1 MTISALKTSHRKYA
15 SLILFTLLSLNA
27 RAALAQSTATPDVGD
42 QGPERGHEWEI
53 WTGAGGD
60 PIGTPKITLGNGL
73 WTAGAR
79 YGWILTDAHGPGV
92 LRGRFEYAVDA
103 VPVLVVFQP
112 GGAAYGIGVN
122 PWIMKWNFVA
132 RGRVSPYI
140 EIGGGLVFT
149 TRQVPLGANKF
160 NFSPTGADRREP
172 SAGEIP
178 LERRVP
184 LFTHLRRT
192 DYRVQSRH
200 RYIRISCWL
209 RQVHPREVRQE
220 KQLTWRG
227 MEGLQ
232 RPGKRPLNVQ

>member
-1 MTISALKTSHRKYA
+1 VNCQSKDEPWLTISALKTSHRKYA
-15 SLILFTLLSLNA
+15 SLILFTLLSLSA

-103 VPVLVVFQP
+103 IPVLVVFQP

-160 NFSPTGADRREP
+160 NFSPTGAIGVNLLRGKYHWSVEFRFLHISDAQITAFNP
-172 SAGEIP
+172 GTDTFGF
-178 LERRVP
+178 RVGFGK
-184 LFTHLRRT
+184 FTHA
-192 DYRVQSRH
+192 
-200 RYIRISCWL
+200 
-209 RQVHPREVRQE
+209 
-220 KQLTWRG
+220 K
-227 MEGLQ
+227 
-232 RPGKRPLNVQ
+232 

>member
-160 NFSPTGADRREP
+160 NFSPTGAIGVNLLRGKYHWSVEFRYLHISDAQITAFNP
-172 SAGEIP
+172 GTDTFGF
-178 LERRVP
+178 RVGFGK
-184 LFTHLRRT
+184 FTHAR
-192 DYRVQSRH
+192 
-200 RYIRISCWL
+200 
-209 RQVHPREVRQE
+209 
-220 KQLTWRG
+220 
-227 MEGLQ
+227 
-232 RPGKRPLNVQ
+232 

>member
-160 NFSPTGADRREP
+160 NFSPTGAIGVNLLRGKYHWSVEFHYLHISDAQITAFNP
-172 SAGEIP
+172 GTDTFGF
-178 LERRVP
+178 RVGFGK
-184 LFTHLRRT
+184 FTHAR
-192 DYRVQSRH
+192 
-200 RYIRISCWL
+200 
-209 RQVHPREVRQE
+209 
-220 KQLTWRG
+220 
-227 MEGLQ
+227 
-232 RPGKRPLNVQ
+232 

>member
-1 MTISALKTSHRKYA
+1 MFA
-15 SLILFTLLSLNA
+15 LLSLTA
-27 RAALAQSTATPDVGD
+27 RAALAQSTTPDVGD

-60 PIGTPKITLGNGL
+60 PIGTPKVTLGNGL

-103 VPVLVVFQP
+103 VPLLVVFQP

-122 PWIMKWNFVA
+122 PWIMKWNFVT

-140 EIGGGLVFT
+140 EIGGGAVFT

-160 NFSPTGADRREP
+160 NFSPTGAIGVNLLRGKYHWSVEFRYLHISDAQITAFNP
-172 SAGEIP
+172 GTDTFGF
-178 LERRVP
+178 RVGFGK
-184 LFTHLRRT
+184 FTRA
-192 DYRVQSRH
+192 
-200 RYIRISCWL
+200 
-209 RQVHPREVRQE
+209 
-220 KQLTWRG
+220 K
-227 MEGLQ
+227 
-232 RPGKRPLNVQ
+232 

>member
-1 MTISALKTSHRKYA
+1 VSCQSLKETWLTISARTTSHRKCA
-15 SLILFTLLSLNA
+15 SLILFTLLSLSA

-60 PIGTPKITLGNGL
+60 PIGTPKVTLGNGL

-79 YGWILTDAHGPGV
+79 YGWILTDSHGPGV

-122 PWIMKWNFVA
+122 PWIMKWNFVT

-140 EIGGGLVFT
+140 EIGGGLVFS
-149 TRQVPLGANKF
+149 TRQLPLGANKF
-160 NFSPTGADRREP
+160 NFSPTGAIGVNFLRGIYHWSIDFRYLHISDAQITAFNP
-172 SAGEIP
+172 GTDTFGV
-178 LERRVP
+178 RVGFGR
-184 LFTHLRRT
+184 FTHA
-192 DYRVQSRH
+192 
-200 RYIRISCWL
+200 
-209 RQVHPREVRQE
+209 
-220 KQLTWRG
+220 K
-227 MEGLQ
+227 
-232 RPGKRPLNVQ
+232 